1 MSFRP
6 QLGQPVTH
14 RFLRRGTTEHNYDQP
29 KREAIRQLLESK
41 GYKRV
46 RSWAEDDWYL
56 LHGRYKA
63 NLDWGDADLF
73 NRQITIR
80 RSKTEAGLRAIP
92 LNGDALAAL
101 ARLRA
106 RAEGLGYAA
115 QEHFVFPACER
126 NRFDPM
132 KPQKTW
138 RTACLW

>member
-63 NLDWGDADLF
+63 NLDWGDADLS
-73 NRQITIR
+73 TA
-80 RSKTEAGLRAIP
+80 RSQFGE
-92 LNGDALAAL
+92 
-101 ARLRA
+101 ARLRLA
-106 RAEGLGYAA
+106 CAKSLSTEMRWPPWHGCGRGLR
-115 QEHFVFPACER
+115 V
-126 NRFDPM
+126 
-132 KPQKTW
+132 
-138 RTACLW
+138 